1 MLDAL
6 LSSLYIPS
14 LRLHTIVAP
23 SILRSG
29 RSNPVVDVGPS
40 INDVM
45 SERGGG
51 GGVWVRMTN
60 NVEGCI
66 KKA

>member
-1 MLDAL
+1 M
-6 LSSLYIPS
+6 LYIPS

-29 RSNPVVDVGPS
+29 RSNQVVVDVGPS

-45 SERGGG
+45 PERGGG
-51 GGVWVRMTN
+51 VQVRMTN

-66 KKA
+66 KKHEGGWE